1 MIFFGNLGSLYLVSC
16 GATITRFPVHSQ
28 ADTVINPPS
37 SSSQGISVNGSQISV
52 ASRLQSLCDLAS
64 LEQFKRL
71 HLNKSSTNEK
81 FLSSTS
87 PPTPK

>member
-16 GATITRFPVHSQ
+16 GTTITRLPAHSHP
-28 ADTVINPPS
+28 DTVINPP
-37 SSSQGISVNGSQISV
+37 SSQGISVNGSQISV
-52 ASRLQSLCDLAS
+52 GNRLQSLCDLAS

-81 FLSSTS
+81 LLSSTS

>member
-16 GATITRFPVHSQ
+16 GSTITRLPGHSHL
-28 ADTVINPPS
+28 DTVINPPC

-52 ASRLQSLCDLAS
+52 GNRLQSLCDLAS

-81 FLSSTS
+81 LLSSTS
-87 PPTPK
+87 PSTPK